1 MRSLLVS
8 EGLPSG
14 IPVFVLRPPPC
25 HIALPDC
32 AANTTAAADKW
43 TCSPMRLRRA
53 PRNGW
58 PTDQHGTWSRMANSF
73 SSPLPCTPRQQ
84 LHFTLWRVHTTR
96 TAPSKPPL
104 SLSPCPLLYSLS
116 CSKVITKYHARC
128 SFFSAEALKEEGSCN
143 MISHQ
148 KRTRACLR
156 ASASVPNL
164 LFGVEGNKPCWSGSG
179 LSGV

>member
-1 MRSLLVS
+1 MKDCRAEFLFLYF
-8 EGLPSG
+8 GLPHATSRCQIARRTQQRQPTNG
-14 IPVFVLRPPPC
+14 LALQCDCGGLQEMDGRPTNMVHGPEWRILFLPPFL
-25 HIALPDC
+25 A
-32 AANTTAAADKW
+32 
-43 TCSPMRLRRA
+43 LRR
-53 PRNGW
+53 
-58 PTDQHGTWSRMANSF
+58 
-73 SSPLPCTPRQQ
+73 Q

-96 TAPSKPPL
+96 TACFKPPSPNAL
-104 SLSPCPLLYSLS
+104 SWFPRSLS